1 MLKNQINQHFLDEN
15 TTNKEALEQYENL
28 TGVQKCAILML
39 LIGEDEAANIMTN
52 LSPEEVK
59 SLGSS
64 MYEVQD
70 IDQETV
76 NLVLDEFLQI
86 IKKKKNQFLLFI
98 SGLLVSINWGTW
110 LYAVSVNRLLDS
122 SLGYYIYPIIS
133 VFLGK
138 IFLNEKLNRN
148 QFIAVILVIISLFY
162 FLLKLGELP
171 WIGLTVAI
179 TFSLY
184 GLIRKKIKVSSDIGL
199 FIETLLIS
207 PIAIIIFIYLMKLN
221 LNVFSFNEPLL
232 SFYLFWSGFM
242 TLVPLF
248 LYTLG
253 FKIIGIGPA
262 SMILFLTPTSQ
273 FLLGISYFG
282 EILTLERF
290 LGFVIIWIAVII
302 YLNELR
308 KQ

>member
-1 MLKNQINQHFLDEN
+1 M
-15 TTNKEALEQYENL
+15 NKSKLSGVFYASFASLWWGVIGTIFFKFVSFASFIEL
-28 TGVQKCAILML
+28 TVHRTIWTAVL
-39 LIGEDEAANIMTN
+39 LVFSTS
-52 LSPEEVK
+52 LLRKWPEFTK
-59 SLGSS
+59 
-64 MYEVQD
+64 
-70 IDQETV
+70 
-76 NLVLDEFLQI
+76 I
-86 IKKKKNQFLLFI
+86 IKNRKNQFLLFL

-138 IFLNEKLNRN
+138 IFLKEKLNKN
-148 QFIAVILVIISLFY
+148 QFIAVTLVVISLIY
-162 FLLKLGELP
+162 FLIKLGELP

-179 TFSLY
+179 TFSIY

-199 FIETLLIS
+199 LIETLLIS
-207 PIAIIIFIYLMKLN
+207 PIAIFLFVYLVNMNMNIF
-221 LNVFSFNEPLL
+221 STAEPIL

-273 FLLGISYFG
+273 FLLGITYFG
-282 EILTLERF
+282 EILTLEKF
-290 LGFVIIWIAVII
+290 LGFLIIWVAVSI

-308 KQ
+308 KE

>member
-1 MLKNQINQHFLDEN
+1 MKNKQLSGIFYAAFASLWWGVIGTIFFKFVSFASFIELTVHRTIWTAVLLLLTTTFFKKWREFINILKKI
-15 TTNKEALEQYENL
+15 KNL
-28 TGVQKCAILML
+28 
-39 LIGEDEAANIMTN
+39 
-52 LSPEEVK
+52 
-59 SLGSS
+59 
-64 MYEVQD
+64 Y
-70 IDQETV
+70 
-76 NLVLDEFLQI
+76 
-86 IKKKKNQFLLFI
+86 LLFI

-133 VFLGK
+133 VFLGRV
-138 IFLNEKLNRN
+138 FLQEKLNRN
-148 QFIAVILVIISLFY
+148 QLIAVILVVFSLLY
-162 FLLKLGELP
+162 FLFKLGELP

-179 TFSLY
+179 TFSIY

-199 FIETLLIS
+199 LIETLLIS
-207 PIAIIIFIYLMKLN
+207 PIAIGIFIYLINLN
-221 LNVFSFNEPLL
+221 MNVFSHEEPLL
-232 SFYLFWSGFM
+232 AFYLFWSGFM

-273 FLLGISYFG
+273 FLLGITYFD
-282 EILTLERF
+282 EILTLEKF
-290 LGFVIIWIAVII
+290 FGFVIIWIAVSI

-308 KQ
+308 KE

>member
-1 MLKNQINQHFLDEN
+1 M
-15 TTNKEALEQYENL
+15 NKSKLSGVFYASFASLWWGVIGTIFFKFVSFASFIEL
-28 TGVQKCAILML
+28 TVHRTIWTAVL
-39 LIGEDEAANIMTN
+39 
-52 LSPEEVK
+52 
-59 SLGSS
+59 
-64 MYEVQD
+64 
-70 IDQETV
+70 
-76 NLVLDEFLQI
+76 LVLSTSLLKKWPEFIKI
-86 IKKKKNQFLLFI
+86 IKKKKNQFLLFL

-138 IFLNEKLNRN
+138 IFLKEKLNKN
-148 QFIAVILVIISLFY
+148 QFIAVILVVISLIY

-179 TFSLY
+179 TFSIY
-184 GLIRKKIKVSSDIGL
+184 GLIRKKIRVSSDIGL
-199 FIETLLIS
+199 LIETLLIS
-207 PIAIIIFIYLMKLN
+207 PIAIVLFFYLVNMNMNIF
-221 LNVFSFNEPLL
+221 STAEPIL
-232 SFYLFWSGFM
+232 SFFLFWSGFM

-273 FLLGISYFG
+273 FLLGITYFG
-282 EILTLERF
+282 EILTLEKF
-290 LGFVIIWIAVII
+290 LGFLIIWVAVSI

-308 KQ
+308 KE

>member
-1 MLKNQINQHFLDEN
+1 MQQRQLSGIFYAAFASLWWGVVGTIFFKFVSFASFIELTVHRTIWTAVLLFL
-15 TTNKEALEQYENL
+15 TTSIYK
-28 TGVQKCAILML
+28 KW
-39 LIGEDEAANIMTN
+39 
-52 LSPEEVK
+52 P
-59 SLGSS
+59 
-64 MYEVQD
+64 
-70 IDQETV
+70 
-76 NLVLDEFLQI
+76 EFLKI
-86 IKKKKNQFLLFI
+86 IKKKKNQYLLFI

-148 QFIAVILVIISLFY
+148 QFIAVILVTISLFY

-221 LNVFSFNEPLL
+221 MNIFSYDEPLL

>member
-1 MLKNQINQHFLDEN
+1 M
-15 TTNKEALEQYENL
+15 NKSKLSGVFYASFASLWWGVIGTIFFKFVSFASFIEL
-28 TGVQKCAILML
+28 TVHRTIWTAVL
-39 LIGEDEAANIMTN
+39 
-52 LSPEEVK
+52 
-59 SLGSS
+59 
-64 MYEVQD
+64 
-70 IDQETV
+70 
-76 NLVLDEFLQI
+76 LVLSTSLLRKWPEFIRI
-86 IKKKKNQFLLFI
+86 IKKRKNQFLLFL

-133 VFLGK
+133 VFLGR
-138 IFLNEKLNRN
+138 IFLKERLNKN
-148 QFIAVILVIISLFY
+148 QFIAVTLVVISLIY

-179 TFSLY
+179 TFSIY
-184 GLIRKKIKVSSDIGL
+184 GLIRKKIRVSSDIGL
-199 FIETLLIS
+199 LIETLLIS
-207 PIAIIIFIYLMKLN
+207 PIAIVLFVYLVNMNMNIF
-221 LNVFSFNEPLL
+221 STAEPIL

-273 FLLGISYFG
+273 FLLGITYFG
-282 EILTLERF
+282 EILTLEKF
-290 LGFVIIWIAVII
+290 LGFLIIWVAVSI

-308 KQ
+308 KE

>member
-1 MLKNQINQHFLDEN
+1 MQQKQLSGIFYAAFASLWWGVVGTIFFKFVSFASFIE
-15 TTNKEALEQYENL
+15 L
-28 TGVQKCAILML
+28 TVHRTIWTAIL
-39 LIGEDEAANIMTN
+39 
-52 LSPEEVK
+52 
-59 SLGSS
+59 
-64 MYEVQD
+64 
-70 IDQETV
+70 
-76 NLVLDEFLQI
+76 LVLTTSFYKKWPEFIKIIQ
-86 IKKKKNQFLLFI
+86 IKKNRTLLFL

-110 LYAVSVNRLLDS
+110 LYAVSVNKLLDS

-138 IFLNEKLNRN
+138 VFLNEKLNRN
-148 QFIAVILVIISLFY
+148 QFIAILLVILSLCY
-162 FLLKLGELP
+162 FLIKLGELP

-179 TFSLY
+179 TFSIY
-184 GLIRKKIKVSSDIGL
+184 GLIRKKIKISSDIGL
-199 FIETLLIS
+199 LIETLLVS
-207 PIAIIIFIYLMKLN
+207 PIAIALFIYLVNFDMN
-221 LNVFSFNEPLL
+221 IFSYKEPLL

-273 FLLGISYFG
+273 FILGITYFD
-282 EILTLERF
+282 EILTLEKFFGF
-290 LGFVIIWIAVII
+290 LIIWIAVII

-308 KQ
+308 KK

>member
-1 MLKNQINQHFLDEN
+1 MKNKQLSGIFYAAFASLWWGVIGTIFFKFVSFASFIE
-15 TTNKEALEQYENL
+15 L
-28 TGVQKCAILML
+28 TIHRTIWTAIL
-39 LIGEDEAANIMTN
+39 LILTTTFFKKWREFTNIFKNTKN
-52 LSPEEVK
+52 L
-59 SLGSS
+59 
-64 MYEVQD
+64 Y
-70 IDQETV
+70 
-76 NLVLDEFLQI
+76 
-86 IKKKKNQFLLFI
+86 LLFL

-133 VFLGK
+133 VFLGRV
-138 IFLNEKLNRN
+138 FLQEKLNRN
-148 QFIAVILVIISLFY
+148 QFIAVILVVVSLLY
-162 FLLKLGELP
+162 FLIKLGELP

-179 TFSLY
+179 TFSIY

-199 FIETLLIS
+199 LIETLLIS
-207 PIAIIIFIYLMKLN
+207 PIAIGIFIYLINLN
-221 LNVFSFNEPLL
+221 MNVFSHEEPLL

-273 FLLGISYFG
+273 FLLGITYFD
-282 EILTLERF
+282 EILTLEKF
-290 LGFVIIWIAVII
+290 FGFVIIWIAVSI

-308 KQ
+308 KE

>member
-1 MLKNQINQHFLDEN
+1 M
-15 TTNKEALEQYENL
+15 NKSKLSGVFYASFASLWWGVIGTIFFKFVSFASFIEL
-28 TGVQKCAILML
+28 TVHRTIWTAVL
-39 LIGEDEAANIMTN
+39 LL
-52 LSPEEVK
+52 LSTSLLRKWPE
-59 SLGSS
+59 
-64 MYEVQD
+64 
-70 IDQETV
+70 
-76 NLVLDEFLQI
+76 F
-86 IKKKKNQFLLFI
+86 IKVFKKRKNQFLLFL

-110 LYAVSVNRLLDS
+110 LYAVSVNKLLDS

-138 IFLNEKLNRN
+138 IFLKEKLNKN
-148 QFIAVILVIISLFY
+148 QFIAVALVVISLIY

-179 TFSLY
+179 TFSIY
-184 GLIRKKIKVSSDIGL
+184 GLIRKKIRVSSDIGL
-199 FIETLLIS
+199 LIETLLIS
-207 PIAIIIFIYLMKLN
+207 PIAIVLFVYLVNMNMNIF
-221 LNVFSFNEPLL
+221 STAEPIL

-282 EILTLERF
+282 EILTLEKF
-290 LGFVIIWIAVII
+290 LGFLIIWVAVSI

-308 KQ
+308 KE

>member
-1 MLKNQINQHFLDEN
+1 MQQRQLSGIFYAAFASLWWGVVGTIFFKFVSFASFIELTVHRTIWTAVLLFL
-15 TTNKEALEQYENL
+15 TTSIYK
-28 TGVQKCAILML
+28 KW
-39 LIGEDEAANIMTN
+39 
-52 LSPEEVK
+52 P
-59 SLGSS
+59 
-64 MYEVQD
+64 
-70 IDQETV
+70 
-76 NLVLDEFLQI
+76 EFLKI

-207 PIAIIIFIYLMKLN
+207 PIAIILFIYLIKLN
-221 LNVFSFNEPLL
+221 MNIFSYDEPLL

-242 TLVPLF
+242 TLIPLF

-282 EILTLERF
+282 EILTLEKF
-290 LGFVIIWIAVII
+290 LGFMIIWIAVII

>member
-1 MLKNQINQHFLDEN
+1 MQQRQLSGIFYAAFASLWWGVIGTIFFKFVSFASFIELTVHRTIWTAVLLLL
-15 TTNKEALEQYENL
+15 TTSIYK
-28 TGVQKCAILML
+28 KW
-39 LIGEDEAANIMTN
+39 
-52 LSPEEVK
+52 P
-59 SLGSS
+59 
-64 MYEVQD
+64 
-70 IDQETV
+70 
-76 NLVLDEFLQI
+76 EFLKI
-86 IKKKKNQFLLFI
+86 IKKKKNQFLLFL
-98 SGLLVSINWGTW
+98 SGLLVSINWSTW
-110 LYAVSVNRLLDS
+110 LYAVSVNKLLDS

-138 IFLNEKLNRN
+138 IFLKEKLNKN

-199 FIETLLIS
+199 LIETLLIS
-207 PIAIIIFIYLMKLN
+207 PIAIILFIYLINLN
-221 LNVFSFNEPLL
+221 MNVFSYNEPLL
-232 SFYLFWSGFM
+232 SFYLFWSGFI

-273 FLLGISYFG
+273 FLLGISYFD
-282 EILTLERF
+282 EILTLEKF
-290 LGFVIIWIAVII
+290 FGFVIIWVAVFI

-308 KQ
+308 KE

>member
-1 MLKNQINQHFLDEN
+1 M
-15 TTNKEALEQYENL
+15 NKSKLSGVFYASFASLWWGVIGTIFFKFVSFASFIEL
-28 TGVQKCAILML
+28 TVHRTIWTAVL
-39 LIGEDEAANIMTN
+39 
-52 LSPEEVK
+52 
-59 SLGSS
+59 
-64 MYEVQD
+64 
-70 IDQETV
+70 
-76 NLVLDEFLQI
+76 LVLSTSLLRKWPEFIRI
-86 IKKKKNQFLLFI
+86 IKKRKNQFLLFL

-133 VFLGK
+133 VFLGR
-138 IFLNEKLNRN
+138 IFLKEKLNRN
-148 QFIAVILVIISLFY
+148 QFIAVTLVVISLIY

-179 TFSLY
+179 TFSIY
-184 GLIRKKIKVSSDIGL
+184 GLIRKKIRVSSDIGL
-199 FIETLLIS
+199 LIETLLIS
-207 PIAIIIFIYLMKLN
+207 PIAIVLFVYLVNMNMNIF
-221 LNVFSFNEPLL
+221 STAEPIL

-273 FLLGISYFG
+273 FLLGITYFG
-282 EILTLERF
+282 EILTLEKF
-290 LGFVIIWIAVII
+290 LGFLIIWVAVSI

-308 KQ
+308 KE

>member
-1 MLKNQINQHFLDEN
+1 MQQRQLSGIFYAAFASLWWGVVGTIFFKFVSFASFIELTVHRTIWTAVLLFL
-15 TTNKEALEQYENL
+15 TTSIYK
-28 TGVQKCAILML
+28 KW
-39 LIGEDEAANIMTN
+39 
-52 LSPEEVK
+52 P
-59 SLGSS
+59 
-64 MYEVQD
+64 
-70 IDQETV
+70 
-76 NLVLDEFLQI
+76 EFLQI

-148 QFIAVILVIISLFY
+148 QFIAVILVIISLIY

-221 LNVFSFNEPLL
+221 MNIFSYDEPLL

>member
-1 MLKNQINQHFLDEN
+1 MQQKQLSGIFYAAFASLWWGVVGTIFFKFVSFASFIELTVHRTIWTAVLLFL
-15 TTNKEALEQYENL
+15 TTSIYK
-28 TGVQKCAILML
+28 KW
-39 LIGEDEAANIMTN
+39 
-52 LSPEEVK
+52 P
-59 SLGSS
+59 
-64 MYEVQD
+64 
-70 IDQETV
+70 
-76 NLVLDEFLQI
+76 EFLKI
-86 IKKKKNQFLLFI
+86 IKKRKINFFFFI

-138 IFLNEKLNRN
+138 IFLNEKLNKN

-207 PIAIIIFIYLMKLN
+207 PIAIILFIYLMK
-221 LNVFSFNEPLL
+221 
-232 SFYLFWSGFM
+232 
-242 TLVPLF
+242 
-248 LYTLG
+248 
-253 FKIIGIGPA
+253 FKYECIFI
-262 SMILFLTPTSQ
+262 
-273 FLLGISYFG
+273 
-282 EILTLERF
+282 
-290 LGFVIIWIAVII
+290 
-302 YLNELR
+302 
-308 KQ
+308 

>member
-1 MLKNQINQHFLDEN
+1 M
-15 TTNKEALEQYENL
+15 NKSKLSGVFYASFASLWWGVIGTIFFKFVSFASFIEL
-28 TGVQKCAILML
+28 TVHRTIWTAVL
-39 LIGEDEAANIMTN
+39 
-52 LSPEEVK
+52 
-59 SLGSS
+59 
-64 MYEVQD
+64 
-70 IDQETV
+70 
-76 NLVLDEFLQI
+76 LVLSTSLLRKWPEFIRI
-86 IKKKKNQFLLFI
+86 IKKRKNQFLLFL

-133 VFLGK
+133 VFLGR
-138 IFLNEKLNRN
+138 IFLKEKLNKN
-148 QFIAVILVIISLFY
+148 QFIAVTLVVISLIY

-179 TFSLY
+179 TFSIY

-199 FIETLLIS
+199 LIETLLIS
-207 PIAIIIFIYLMKLN
+207 PIAVVLFIYLVNMN
-221 LNVFSFNEPLL
+221 MNIFSTAEPIL

-273 FLLGISYFG
+273 FLLGVTYFG
-282 EILTLERF
+282 EILTLEKF
-290 LGFVIIWIAVII
+290 LGFLIIWVAVSI

-308 KQ
+308 KE

>member
-1 MLKNQINQHFLDEN
+1 MQQKQLSGIFYAAFASLWWGVVGTIFFKFVSFASYIELTVHRTIWTAVLLLF
-15 TTNKEALEQYENL
+15 TTSIYK
-28 TGVQKCAILML
+28 KW
-39 LIGEDEAANIMTN
+39 
-52 LSPEEVK
+52 P
-59 SLGSS
+59 
-64 MYEVQD
+64 
-70 IDQETV
+70 
-76 NLVLDEFLQI
+76 EFLKI

-138 IFLNEKLNRN
+138 IFLREKLNKN
-148 QFIAVILVIISLFY
+148 QFIAVILVIISLLY

-184 GLIRKKIKVSSDIGL
+184 GLIRKKIKVSPDIGL
-199 FIETLLIS
+199 LIETLLIS
-207 PIAIIIFIYLMKLN
+207 PIAIILFIYLMKLN
-221 LNVFSFNEPLL
+221 INVFSYKEPLL

-273 FLLGISYFG
+273 FLLGITYFG
-282 EILTLERF
+282 EILTLEKF
-290 LGFVIIWIAVII
+290 FGFVIIWIAVFI

-308 KQ
+308 KE